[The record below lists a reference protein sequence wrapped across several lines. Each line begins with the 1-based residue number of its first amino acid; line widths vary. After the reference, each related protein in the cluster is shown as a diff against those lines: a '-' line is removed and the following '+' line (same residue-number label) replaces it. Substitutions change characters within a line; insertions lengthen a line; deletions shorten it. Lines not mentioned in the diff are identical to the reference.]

1 MLYTLFINIIFTTLF
16 FPAKGLNLK
25 SEKIKNNISL
35 SINHSKKDPVKLKK
49 TTEGDGYYVNV
60 SRAYF
65 YTQPSHEYINTK
77 KFLIRGDYCEVL
89 RYRNGFGYVNYYNT
103 NNYKTTSGWLD
114 INNLRSVYDH

>member
-1 MLYTLFINIIFTTLF
+1 MLYSLFINIIFTMF
-16 FPAKGLNLK
+16 FMPTERLN
-25 SEKIKNNISL
+25 SASNKIPNNIKL
-35 SINHSKKDPVKLKK
+35 SINQSKKHPVKLKK
-49 TTEGDGYYVNV
+49 TTEGDGYYVSV

-89 RYRNGFGYVNYYNT
+89 RYKNGFGYVNYYNT

-114 INNLRSVYDH
+114 INNLSSVYDH

>member
-1 MLYTLFINIIFTTLF
+1 MNVVFTMFFLPLNHFNTGNKHVPEII
-16 FPAKGLNLK
+16 K
-25 SEKIKNNISL
+25 SELNSVKKQKIQPKE
-35 SINHSKKDPVKLKK
+35 VK
-49 TTEGDGYYVNV
+49 EGDGYYVRV

-89 RYRNGFGYVNYYNT
+89 RYKNGFGYVNYYNT

-114 INNLRSVYDH
+114 LNNLSSAYDH